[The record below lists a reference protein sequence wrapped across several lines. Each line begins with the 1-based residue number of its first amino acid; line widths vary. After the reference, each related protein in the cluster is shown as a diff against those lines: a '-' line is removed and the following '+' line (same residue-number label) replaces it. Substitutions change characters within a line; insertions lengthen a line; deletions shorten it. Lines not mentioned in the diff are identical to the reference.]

1 LIKNAFIAENT
12 SHRKTSILSSNNN
25 EYYEE
30 VTTEDLAKKE
40 FKHTLND
47 Y

>member
-12 SHRKTSILSSNNN
+12 SHRKTSILSSNN
-25 EYYEE
+25 ECYEE

>member
-12 SHRKTSILSSNNN
+12 SHRKTSILSSNN